1 MVILSCSALQ
11 RWEGSFRA
19 NLWVYPELRLSLV
32 LDSSCFSIILI
43 QSPRHFT
50 TSLLREDARL
60 QVFQPLCIRL
70 PYNQLWKC
78 PSVHATLLD
87 AISDVA
93 KKTWKTSSVFKFI
106 MIYDDLCMYH
116 HVFIC
121 FHMYSTNF
129 PRNQIIGL
137 WPLKVEAFAWIQKD
151 SKGVLWENF
160 VPKSLQA
167 SNIKWKLHTH
177 LNVMLDDAGIFR
189 FELLSQWT
197 LRRLLNRVGQATW
210 H

>member
-11 RWEGSFRA
+11 RWEGNFRA

-106 MIYDDLCMYH
+106 MIYDDLCMYY

-121 FHMYSTNF
+121 ILQTFLA
-129 PRNQIIGL
+129 I
-137 WPLKVEAFAWIQKD
+137 
-151 SKGVLWENF
+151 
-160 VPKSLQA
+160 KSLDFDL
-167 SNIKWKLHTH
+167 WKLKPLPGSKRTPK
-177 LNVMLDDAGIFR
+177 ASCERI
-189 FELLSQWT
+189 SYPKACK
-197 LRRLLNRVGQATW
+197 QAT
-210 H
+210 

>member
-11 RWEGSFRA
+11 RWEGNFRA

-32 LDSSCFSIILI
+32 LSENSRWFSNIFI
-43 QSPRHFT
+43 QNIQTPRHFT
-50 TSLLREDARL
+50 TSLLQEDARL

-93 KKTWKTSSVFKFI
+93 KKTGKLLQSLDWLWF
-106 MIYDDLCMYH
+106 YDDLCMYY

-121 FHMYSTNF
+121 FHMYSTKLSS
-129 PRNQIIGL
+129 Q
-137 WPLKVEAFAWIQKD
+137 
-151 SKGVLWENF
+151 
-160 VPKSLQA
+160 
-167 SNIKWKLHTH
+167 SNH
-177 LNVMLDDAGIFR
+177 
-189 FELLSQWT
+189 WT
-197 LRRLLNRVGQATW
+197 LIFDDLWYGCESWSLCLDPKGLQRRPVREFRSQKPASKIKQATSNGNFTNI
-210 H
+210 